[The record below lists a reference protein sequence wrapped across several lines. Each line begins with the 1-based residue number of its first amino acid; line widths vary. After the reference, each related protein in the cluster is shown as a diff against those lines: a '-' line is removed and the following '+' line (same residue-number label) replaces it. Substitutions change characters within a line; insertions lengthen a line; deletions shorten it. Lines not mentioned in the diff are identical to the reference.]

1 MEEKEL
7 KEKVKQ
13 ITNQEI
19 PYCIYKAREVELEDK
34 LEIAASVSK
43 LISDASRINSDL
55 HERHEILTH
64 LKRTFNEEVDKAIL
78 ESEKY
83 LRDRNILIL

>member
-13 ITNQEI
+13 IINQEI
-19 PYCIYKAREVELEDK
+19 PYCIYKAMEVELGDK

-43 LISDASRINSDL
+43 LISDASKNQ
-55 HERHEILTH
+55 
-64 LKRTFNEEVDKAIL
+64 
-78 ESEKY
+78 
-83 LRDRNILIL
+83 LRPS